1 MALLCRTI
9 LQKKINNYSLSRPLT
24 FLRVVGRRGGIVTIV
39 NGQKGLEAKQG
50 ENRCS
55 FPTQW
60 LRRALKGR
68 SVDIFFNF
76 FRWSNFFGSDLSR
89 LSSDLFW
96 ISSVFFFS
104 FPSKVIRSVR
114 KALDAQKKN
123 ICKVSTTKSM
133 SAACRCVHF
142 FAFIFG
148 IGNKWFLRFERFGQ
162 ALQFKKKQNKNY
174 LSRPE
179 KKKNYLRILVP
190 RPVLFD

>member
-39 NGQKGLEAKQG
+39 NGQKGLKAKQG

-76 FRWSNFFGSDLSR
+76 FR
-89 LSSDLFW
+89 
-96 ISSVFFFS
+96 
-104 FPSKVIRSVR
+104 
-114 KALDAQKKN
+114 
-123 ICKVSTTKSM
+123 
-133 SAACRCVHF
+133 
-142 FAFIFG
+142 
-148 IGNKWFLRFERFGQ
+148 
-162 ALQFKKKQNKNY
+162 
-174 LSRPE
+174 
-179 KKKNYLRILVP
+179 
-190 RPVLFD
+190 